1 VQGAPDAPWT
11 WSELPAMSVG
21 RHGSRGCV
29 MSDGRFAVLGGVS
42 SGGSTSSCEALVVG
56 DDAQWEPLAAMHESR
71 MHFAC
76 AAVAGCVIIAGGC
89 GHKSAE
95 VYDVLLDRWFRLP
108 RDSPHTLG
116 WCGWVARFCS
126 RPRRLLTSS
135 PTRVTCTHVPQP
147 RCTVFADVY

>member
-56 DDAQWEPLAAMHESR
+56 DDAQWEPLAPMHDSR
-71 MHFAC
+71 IHFAC
-76 AAVAGCVIIAGGC
+76 AAVAGCVIVAGGLDL
-89 GHKSAE
+89 KSAKL
-95 VYDVLLDRWFRLP
+95 YDVVLDRWFWLP
-108 RDSPHTLG
+108 RDLPHDGNQLAWTGSASVVDPGDYLHHPPDACLARMYLG
-116 WCGWVARFCS
+116 HMVN
-126 RPRRLLTSS
+126 
-135 PTRVTCTHVPQP
+135 
-147 RCTVFADVY
+147 